1 VIRNRYGIILL
12 TLLLV
17 FMTAAVITYVM
28 PKKFES
34 EATIQVNPPGQGMAP
49 LGNVFNEAAVLRMTP
64 QFFGTEFEII
74 KSRNSLEKVVEN
86 LELVN
91 RWTVDKET
99 ALGVLKEIVDT
110 QNIRGTDL
118 ISIRVRHVNKVDARD
133 IAEEVASAYKEYRAQ
148 IESREAERQLQE
160 LNKAVRDQEDK
171 VEERRKVLATI
182 VRTKGIIYKGEDSF
196 YGTTGVDEDLGA
208 RNALQAFH
216 QIEQDKMQL
225 ESQISSLLK
234 YDSDQLMVYASGLDL
249 PDNII
254 RNLYPQYLERKRELE
269 GLKINGLGDMHPTI
283 LAAAENLNAM
293 KRQLDEG
300 VVNLRATLSAQLD
313 LASNRLKKVEAM
325 KDLTREEAIKR
336 GLDAQ
341 DYVDAKR
348 EFETDQELL
357 QTMKLR
363 QVAETISRK
372 IPGES
377 VVVHDQ
383 PVISESPVSPNVTL
397 NLVLGAVVGLIF
409 GVGIAFFLEYLD
421 TSVKSLEDVERYLQ
435 VPVLAVIPK
444 DVGVLHKQSG
454 MSPDAEAYRILR
466 TNIEFN
472 RKNPEDNAI
481 TVVSG
486 GAGEGKSTTLVNLA
500 YICAQGGYTTLMIDA
515 DLRRPRLHTFFD
527 INNSVGLTNYLTTEL
542 MLEDVILQTPVDNL
556 YFMPSGILPADAA
569 GILNSR
575 RMSELIQDVKQ
586 RFDLVLVDSPPILG
600 VSDASVLASE
610 VDLTML
616 VVQHRKLPRNM
627 LLRVKQ
633 AVENVGGNVIGVV
646 LNNVDV
652 RSDSQ
657 YQYYTS
663 YYTYYAP
670 AEVSGRPGSGECRV
684 CGFEAAIGRFLAGW
698 RQRTLL
704 NPNLRSDRA
713 LTRCIRFPSPGRSTC
728 LSSVRSGPPDSR
740 RSNWQQRCRL
750 DTRPRRSI
758 LIRRFRCSTPTKR
771 PSSSRRWWSVVSCA
785 VPGRFPIMAT

>member
-1 VIRNRYGIILL
+1 MNQTPQQNEASLHAVDYWQVIKNRYGVILL

-28 PKKFES
+28 PKKYES
-34 EATIQVNPPGQGMAP
+34 FATIEVKPRQKTIQP
-49 LGNVFNEAAVLRMTP
+49 LGPGMSGDSRSMMTP
-64 QFFGTEFEII
+64 QFFGTEFEKI
-74 KSRNSLEKVVEN
+74 KSRNSLTRVVDN
-86 LELVN
+86 LDLVN
-91 RWTVDKET
+91 KWGMDRES
-99 ALGVLKEIVDT
+99 AYRMLRGIVNT

-118 ISIRVRHVNKVDARD
+118 ISITVRHTNKEDARD
-133 IAEEVASAYKEYRAQ
+133 VTAEVARAYKEYRTDL
-148 IESREAERQLQE
+148 EGKTLEKGVNELKKTVRE
-160 LNKAVRDQEDK
+160 QEDK
-171 VEERRKVLATI
+171 VEETRKVLTTI
-182 VRTKGIIYKGEDSF
+182 TRTKGLAYFGDRALGGGGI
-196 YGTTGVDEDLGA
+196 TDEELGA
-208 RNALQAFH
+208 QFSLNEFNKL
-216 QIEQDKMQL
+216 ESEKMQL
-225 ESQISSLLK
+225 ETQIESLLK
-234 YDSDQLMVYASGLDL
+234 FDSEQLLRYASGLDL

-254 RNLYPQYLERKRELE
+254 KNLYPQYLELKRQID
-269 GLKINGLGDMHPTI
+269 GLKAGGLGSRHPTVLTNI
-283 LAAAENLNAM
+283 RVLNAM
-293 KRQLDEG
+293 KADLDEG
-300 VVNLRATLSAQLD
+300 VVNLRSRLESQLET
-313 LASNRLKKVEAM
+313 AKERLDKVEIKM
-325 KDLTREEAIKR
+325 EESKTEKTERSI
-336 GLDAQ
+336 DIQ

-348 EFETDQELL
+348 EFETEQALL
-357 QTMKLR
+357 EQMKLKLIE
-363 QVAETISRK
+363 AEISGK
-372 IPGES
+372 ISDES
-377 VVVHDQ
+377 IVVHDD
-383 PVISESPVSPNVTL
+383 PVISDSPVSPNVTL

-444 DVGVLHKQSG
+444 DVGVLHKQNG

-527 INNSVGLTNYLTTEL
+527 INNSVGLTNFLTTEL

-610 VDLTML
+610 VDLTMI

-633 AVENVGGNVIGVV
+633 AVENVGGHVIGVV

-670 AEVSGRPGSGECRV
+670 AESQIGPAVGSGASS
-684 CGFEAAIGRFLAGW
+684 GQLASKDDSSKD
-698 RQRTLL
+698 
-704 NPNLRSDRA
+704 SD
-713 LTRCIRFPSPGRSTC
+713 LY
-728 LSSVRSGPPDSR
+728 
-740 RSNWQQRCRL
+740 
-750 DTRPRRSI
+750 
-758 LIRRFRCSTPTKR
+758 
-771 PSSSRRWWSVVSCA
+771 
-785 VPGRFPIMAT
+785 

>member
-1 VIRNRYGIILL
+1 MNLSSPQQNEAALHAVDYWQVIKNRYGIILL

-28 PKKFES
+28 PKRFES
-34 EATIQVNPPGQGMAP
+34 EAIIEVKPRVNGVSP
-49 LGNVFNEAAVLRMTP
+49 LGNDSSRASLMTP
-64 QFFGTEFEII
+64 QFFGTEFEKI
-74 KSRNSLEKVVEN
+74 KSRNSLTKVVEN

-91 RWTVDKET
+91 RWNVDKET
-99 ALGVLKEIVDT
+99 ALQILKGIVNT
-110 QNIRGTDL
+110 QNLRGTDL
-118 ISIRVRHVNKVDARD
+118 ISIRVRHTNKEDAKNVC
-133 IAEEVASAYKEYRAQ
+133 AEVARAYKAYRTE
-148 IESREAERQLQE
+148 IESRYADKNLYE

-171 VEERRKVLATI
+171 VEERRKLLVTI
-182 VRTKGIIYKGEDSF
+182 VRTKGIIYKGQDSF
-196 YGTTGVDEDLGA
+196 YGSSGVNEDQGA
-208 RNALQAFH
+208 ENALETYNKL
-216 QIEQDKMQL
+216 EQDKMQL

-234 YDSDQLMVYASGLDL
+234 YDSDQLIVYASGLDL
-249 PDNII
+249 PDNTIK
-254 RNLYPQYLERKRELE
+254 NLYPQYQEQN
-269 GLKINGLGDMHPTI
+269 LKLAALKTSGYGDRHPTY
-283 LAAAENLNAM
+283 LAAKEQVELM
-293 KRQLDEG
+293 KHQLAEG
-300 VVNLRATLSAQLD
+300 VVNLRATLQAQLAMATD
-313 LASNRLKKVEAM
+313 RLKSVEIRR
-325 KDLTREEAIKR
+325 DDTREEAIRR

-348 EFETDQELL
+348 DFETDQQLL
-357 QTMKLR
+357 QQMKLK
-363 QVAETISRK
+363 QVEENITHK
-372 IPGES
+372 IPPES
-377 VVVHDQ
+377 IEVHDEPQ
-383 PVISESPVSPNVTL
+383 ISDAPVSPNVTL

-610 VDLTML
+610 VDLTMI

-670 AEVSGRPGSGECRV
+670 AESQV
-684 CGFEAAIGRFLAGW
+684 
-698 RQRTLL
+698 
-704 NPNLRSDRA
+704 
-713 LTRCIRFPSPGRSTC
+713 
-728 LSSVRSGPPDSR
+728 GPPVGA
-740 RSNWQQRCRL
+740 
-750 DTRPRRSI
+750 
-758 LIRRFRCSTPTKR
+758 
-771 PSSSRRWWSVVSCA
+771 SSAPAKPQAPARGNESELY
-785 VPGRFPIMAT
+785 

>member
-1 VIRNRYGIILL
+1 MNPPAPQQNETALHAVDYWQVIKNRYGIILL

-28 PKKFES
+28 PKRFES
-34 EATIQVNPPGQGMAP
+34 QATIEVKPRGSGMSP
-49 LGNVFNEAAVLRMTP
+49 LGGGFDDISGARQMTSN
-64 QFFGTEFEII
+64 FFGTEFEII
-74 KSRNSLEKVVEN
+74 KSRNSLQKVVEN
-86 LELVN
+86 LQLVN
-91 RWTVDKET
+91 RWNVDKET
-99 ALGVLKEIVDT
+99 ALGILKGIVNT

-118 ISIRVRHVNKVDARD
+118 ISIRVRHTNKVDARD
-133 IAEEVASAYKEYRAQ
+133 IADEVARAYKVYRTE
-148 IESREAERQLQE
+148 IENRDAERQLLE

-171 VEERRKVLATI
+171 VEERRKVLGTI
-182 VRTKGIIYKGEDSF
+182 VRTKGIIYKGTDSF
-196 YGTTGVDEDLGA
+196 YGSSGVDEDQGA
-208 RNALQAFH
+208 KSALQTFH
-216 QIEQDKMQL
+216 ELQQEKMQL
-225 ESQISSLLK
+225 ESQIGSLLK
-234 YDSDQLMVYASGLDL
+234 YNSDQLMVYAAGLDL

-254 RNLYPQYLERKRELE
+254 RNLYPQYLELKRQLE
-269 GLKINGLGDMHPTI
+269 GLKINGLGDRHPTV
-283 LAAAENLNAM
+283 LAAVDNLNAM

-313 LASNRLKKVEAM
+313 LATNRLKGMEEM
-325 KDLTREEAIKR
+325 KDETREEAIKR

-357 QTMKLR
+357 QTMKVK
-363 QVAETISRK
+363 QMGESISGR

-377 VVVHDQ
+377 VRVHEE
-383 PVISESPVSPNVTL
+383 PVISDSPVSPNVTL

-444 DVGVLHKQSG
+444 DVGVLHRQSG

-500 YICAQGGYTTLMIDA
+500 YVCAQGGYTTLMIDA

-670 AEVSGRPGSGECRV
+670 AEAQG
-684 CGFEAAIGRFLAGW
+684 
-698 RQRTLL
+698 
-704 NPNLRSDRA
+704 
-713 LTRCIRFPSPGRSTC
+713 
-728 LSSVRSGPPDSR
+728 GPPVLSADST
-740 RSNWQQRCRL
+740 SKPQAA
-750 DTRPRRSI
+750 
-758 LIRRFRCSTPTKR
+758 
-771 PSSSRRWWSVVSCA
+771 PSKAGDSELY
-785 VPGRFPIMAT
+785 

>member
-1 VIRNRYGIILL
+1 MNPSAPNQNEAALHAVDYWQVIKNRYGIILL

-28 PKKFES
+28 PKKYES
-34 EATIQVNPPGQGMAP
+34 EARIEVKPRSGGMSP
-49 LGNVFNEAAVLRMTP
+49 LGTMMTEASGANRMTP
-64 QFFGTEFEII
+64 QFFGTEFEKI
-74 KSRNSLEKVVEN
+74 KSRNALEKVVDN

-91 RWTVDKET
+91 RWNTDKEG
-99 ALGVLKEIVDT
+99 ALAQLKGIVNT

-118 ISIRVRHVNKVDARD
+118 ISIRVRHTNKVDARD
-133 IAEEVASAYKEYRAQ
+133 VADEVARAYKQYRNE
-148 IESREAERQLQE
+148 IESREAGRQLQE

-182 VRTKGIIYKGEDSF
+182 VRTKGIIYRGQDSL
-196 YGTTGVDEDLGA
+196 YSQAGVDEDIGA
-208 RNALQAFH
+208 KSALKSFYDLEH
-216 QIEQDKMQL
+216 EKMQL
-225 ESQISSLLK
+225 ESQISTLLK
-234 YDSDQLMVYASGLDL
+234 VESDQLMVYAADL
-249 PDNII
+249 NLPNNII
-254 RNLYPQYLERKRELE
+254 RTLYPQYIEAMRQLNSYRL
-269 GLKINGLGDMHPTI
+269 NGLGDRHPTV
-283 LAAAENLNAM
+283 LAANDQIDKM
-293 KRQLDEG
+293 KKNLDEG
-300 VVNLRATLSAQLD
+300 VVNLRATLKAQLD
-313 LASNRLKKVEAM
+313 LATERLKSVESM
-325 KDLTREEAIKR
+325 RDDTKEEAIKK

-348 EFETDQELL
+348 EFENDQELL
-357 QTMKLR
+357 QQMRLKKTGEEISLR
-363 QVAETISRK
+363 
-372 IPGES
+372 IPKES
-377 VVVHDQ
+377 VEVHDQ
-383 PVISESPVSPNVTL
+383 PIVSNSPVSPNVTL

-444 DVGVLHKQSG
+444 DVGILHKQSG

-575 RMSELIQDVKQ
+575 RMSELVQDVKQ

-616 VVQHRKLPRNM
+616 VIQHRKLPRNM

-633 AVENVGGNVIGVV
+633 AVENVGGHVIGVV

-670 AEVSGRPGSGECRV
+670 AEAQV
-684 CGFEAAIGRFLAGW
+684 
-698 RQRTLL
+698 
-704 NPNLRSDRA
+704 
-713 LTRCIRFPSPGRSTC
+713 
-728 LSSVRSGPPDSR
+728 GPPVASQSAAPAKAQPQSPSRGNDSE
-740 RSNWQQRCRL
+740 L
-750 DTRPRRSI
+750 Y
-758 LIRRFRCSTPTKR
+758 
-771 PSSSRRWWSVVSCA
+771 
-785 VPGRFPIMAT
+785 

>member
-1 VIRNRYGIILL
+1 MNPSSPQQNEAALHAVDYWQVIKNRYGIILL

-28 PKKFES
+28 PKKYES
-34 EATIQVNPPGQGMAP
+34 EATIEVKPKATGMSP
-49 LGNVFNEAAVLRMTP
+49 FNGELAQTSGANRMTP
-64 QFFGTEFEII
+64 QFFGTEFEKI
-74 KSRNSLEKVVEN
+74 KSSNSLSKVVEK
-86 LELVN
+86 LELENKWGVEKEVAIRILKGIVN
-91 RWTVDKET
+91 
-99 ALGVLKEIVDT
+99 T

-118 ISIRVRHVNKVDARD
+118 ISIRVRHTNKEDARD
-133 IAEEVASAYKEYRAQ
+133 VTAEVARSYVAYRTQ
-148 IESREAERQLQE
+148 IESRDADKGLYE
-160 LNKAVRDQEDK
+160 LKKAVRDQEDK

-182 VRTKGIIYKGEDSF
+182 VRTKGIIYKGQDSF
-196 YGTTGVDEDLGA
+196 YGQSGVDEDQEA
-208 RNALQAFH
+208 RTAMEAYNQLQ
-216 QIEQDKMQL
+216 QEKMQL
-225 ESQISSLLK
+225 GSQINSLLK
-234 YDSDQLMVYASGLDL
+234 YDSDQLMVYAAGLDL

-254 RNLYPQYLERKRELE
+254 KNLYPQYLDAVRQLRTIKTS
-269 GLKINGLGDMHPTI
+269 GLGDRHPAV
-283 LAAAENLNAM
+283 LAAAEQIEGM

-300 VVNLRATLSAQLD
+300 VVNLRATLQVQLGMAED
-313 LASNRLKKVEAM
+313 RLKSVEVM
-325 KDLTREEAIKR
+325 KDDTREEAIKR

-348 EFETDQELL
+348 EFETDQQLL
-357 QTMKLR
+357 QSMKLKLIS
-363 QVAETISRK
+363 ETIAGRMTE
-372 IPGES
+372 ES
-377 VVVHDQ
+377 IEVHEEPQ
-383 PVISESPVSPNVTL
+383 ISKSPVSPNVTL

-610 VDLTML
+610 VDLTMI

-670 AEVSGRPGSGECRV
+670 AESKAGPATNVASAPAKT
-684 CGFEAAIGRFLAGW
+684 AAGTGG
-698 RQRTLL
+698 
-704 NPNLRSDRA
+704 N
-713 LTRCIRFPSPGRSTC
+713 
-728 LSSVRSGPPDSR
+728 DSE
-740 RSNWQQRCRL
+740 L
-750 DTRPRRSI
+750 Y
-758 LIRRFRCSTPTKR
+758 
-771 PSSSRRWWSVVSCA
+771 
-785 VPGRFPIMAT
+785 

>member
-1 VIRNRYGIILL
+1 MQSPSTQQSEAALHAVDYWQVIKNRYGVILL

-34 EATIQVNPPGQGMAP
+34 SAVIEVKPRGQILSPFGERGAEGSGM
-49 LGNVFNEAAVLRMTP
+49 GRMTP
-64 QFFGTEFEII
+64 RFFETEFEKI
-74 KSRNSLEKVVEN
+74 KSSKSLSKVVDN
-86 LELVN
+86 LDLV
-91 RWTVDKET
+91 RKWGKDRDMII
-99 ALGVLKEIVDT
+99 ADLKYRIITT

-118 ISIRVRHVNKVDARD
+118 ISIKVRHVNKEDARD
-133 IAEEVASAYKEYRAQ
+133 VATEISEAYKQYRQ
-148 IESREAERQLQE
+148 GLEAKETEMAMGE
-160 LNKAVRDQEDK
+160 LSKAVREQEDK
-171 VEERRKVLATI
+171 VEERRKALSNI
-182 VRTKGIIYKGEDSF
+182 VREKEIIYRGSESIF
-196 YGTTGVDEDLGA
+196 GNSGVDEDDSA
-208 RNALQAFH
+208 RNAADAYAKLEQ
-216 QIEQDKMQL
+216 QKIEL
-225 ESQISSLLK
+225 ESQIKSLLK
-234 YDSDQLMVYASGLDL
+234 YDSEQLMVYASGLDL
-249 PDNII
+249 PENIVKT
-254 RNLYPQYLERKRELE
+254 LYPQYLEMRREAE
-269 GLKINGLGDMHPTI
+269 AAETQGLGPRHPTV
-283 LAAAENLNAM
+283 LELGGRVANM
-293 KRQLDEG
+293 KKDLDAG
-300 VVNLRATLSAQLD
+300 VVNLRDVLRARLEMATAQLGQVEI
-313 LASNRLKKVEAM
+313 LK
-325 KDLTREEAIKR
+325 TTKR
-336 GLDAQ
+336 GEAVRKGIDTQ

-348 EFETDQELL
+348 EFETDLELL
-357 QTMKLR
+357 QTMKLKFLTEK
-363 QVAETISRK
+363 VSGKLNDDSIA
-372 IPGES
+372 
-377 VVVHDQ
+377 VHEE
-383 PVISESPVSPNVTL
+383 PVIAQAPVSPNVTL

-500 YICAQGGYTTLMIDA
+500 YICAQGGYTTLMIDG

-527 INNSVGLTNYLTTEL
+527 INNAVGLTNYLTTEL
-542 MLEDVILQTPVDNL
+542 ALEDVILQTPVDNL
-556 YFMPSGILPADAA
+556 YFMPSGILPSDAA

-610 VDLTML
+610 VDLTMI

-627 LLRVKQ
+627 LIRVKQ
-633 AVENVGGNVIGVV
+633 AVENVGGHVIGVV

-670 AEVSGRPGSGECRV
+670 AEGQV
-684 CGFEAAIGRFLAGW
+684 
-698 RQRTLL
+698 
-704 NPNLRSDRA
+704 
-713 LTRCIRFPSPGRSTC
+713 
-728 LSSVRSGPPDSR
+728 GPPVNAGPAPRQQKSGGRDGDSE
-740 RSNWQQRCRL
+740 L
-750 DTRPRRSI
+750 Y
-758 LIRRFRCSTPTKR
+758 
-771 PSSSRRWWSVVSCA
+771 
-785 VPGRFPIMAT
+785 